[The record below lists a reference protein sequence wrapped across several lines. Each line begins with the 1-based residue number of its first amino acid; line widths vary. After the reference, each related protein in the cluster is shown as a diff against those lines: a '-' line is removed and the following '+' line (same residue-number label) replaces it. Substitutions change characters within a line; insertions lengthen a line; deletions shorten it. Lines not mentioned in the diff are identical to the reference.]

1 MEFLFNTIEVA
12 DLDQSC
18 EFYTEVLNL
27 EVVRRIEPEEGV
39 KIIFLEDG
47 EENTVELI
55 ERSGESKADK
65 AKESKIKMGFGVEDL
80 DQTIRFLQGKGIAIK
95 EGPVQIK
102 GGRFINIED
111 PDGVMIGLY
120 EFKN

>member
-18 EFYTEVLNL
+18 EFYTEILNL
-27 EVVRRIEPEEGV
+27 KVVRRIEPEEGV

-80 DQTIRFLQGKGIAIK
+80 DQTIRFLQEKEIAIK

-120 EFKN
+120 EFK

>member
-12 DLDQSC
+12 DLDQSY
-18 EFYTEVLNL
+18 EFYSEILKL

-80 DQTIRFLQGKGIAIK
+80 GQTIRFLQEKGIEIK

-102 GGRFINIED
+102 GGSFINIED

-120 EFKN
+120 EFK